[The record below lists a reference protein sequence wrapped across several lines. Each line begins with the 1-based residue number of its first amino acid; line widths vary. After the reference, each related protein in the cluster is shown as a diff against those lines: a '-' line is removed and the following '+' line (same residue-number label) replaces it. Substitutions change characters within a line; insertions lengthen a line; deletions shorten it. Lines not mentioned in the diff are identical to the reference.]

1 MLAKINRLQKTKEIE
16 RVFKKGEGV
25 KEGLLILKT
34 VKNNLENSRF
44 GFIVSQKVSKKANLR
59 NKVKRRLRDLVKGR
73 LKKIKRGKDNLLI
86 VLPGLER
93 KSFKEIEETINKLF
107 KKAKIMEHE
116 T

>member
-1 MLAKINRLQKTKEIE
+1 MLAKINRLQKTKDIE
-16 RVFKKGEGV
+16 RVFKKGKGV

-73 LKKIKRGKDNLLI
+73 LQKIKTGRDNLFI
-86 VLPGLER
+86 ALPGVER
-93 KSFKEIEETINKLF
+93 EGFKEIEETINKLF
-107 KKAKIMEHE
+107 KKAKLFR
-116 T
+116 

>member
-1 MLAKINRLQKTKEIE
+1 MLPKINRLKKKKDLEK
-16 RVFKKGEGV
+16 VFKKGKGV

-34 VKNNLENSRF
+34 VKNNLNNSRF
-44 GFIVSQKVSKKANLR
+44 GFVVSRKVSKKASLR
-59 NKVKRRLRDLVKGR
+59 NKVKRRLRDLVKER

-86 VLPGLER
+86 ALPGLER